1 MGIQSQKI
9 MLLELEKRFS
19 ANGIRKQRWVYLRNR
34 LFWHVVITSAKI
46 VKRTIDIVVSAVALV
61 VLTPLFIIVAAA
73 IKLEDPEG
81 GVLYWQIRVG
91 KWGREFP
98 FPKFRSMVAN
108 AAELKDALLAQ
119 NDHKD
124 SITFKMKDDPRITRV
139 GRFIRRF
146 SIDELPQFWC
156 VLVGDMSLVGPRPAI
171 QREVAEYTI
180 KDRCRLE
187 VTPGLTCIWQV
198 SGRGDIP
205 FDQQVRL
212 DEEYILSQSLWVDLK
227 LLLLTIPAILTGRG
241 AY

>member
-1 MGIQSQKI
+1 
-9 MLLELEKRFS
+9 
-19 ANGIRKQRWVYLRNR
+19 
-34 LFWHVVITSAKI
+34 
-46 VKRTIDIVVSAVALV
+46 
-61 VLTPLFIIVAAA
+61 
-73 IKLEDPEG
+73 
-81 GVLYWQIRVG
+81 
-91 KWGREFP
+91 
-98 FPKFRSMVAN
+98 MVAN